1 MFFFI
6 NVTSL
11 QLLMRLNKKV
21 FKSNNFKNEYID
33 PSGFLHTSNR
43 SYSVNHK
50 IRNGI
55 GKVFNLVNILKQ
67 MDLLIIQ
74 VVLIR
79 IINIPNSE

>member
-1 MFFFI
+1 LFFI

-11 QLLMRLNKKV
+11 QFLMRLNKKI

-33 PSGFLHTSNR
+33 HSGFLHTSNR
-43 SYSVNHK
+43 NYSVNHK

-67 MDLLIIQ
+67 MGLLIIQ

>member
-1 MFFFI
+1 
-6 NVTSL
+6 
-11 QLLMRLNKKV
+11 MRLNKKV

-33 PSGFLHTSNR
+33 HSGFLHTSNR
-43 SYSVNHK
+43 SNSVNHK

-55 GKVFNLVNILKQ
+55 DKVFKVNILKQ